1 MISPEDTAYVTAL
14 VKASGTSFY
23 HGMKILPPERRGA
36 MYAIYAFCRVVDD
49 IADEEG
55 RDFTAKQQELE
66 AWRQRVAAMYER
78 GEAEDAIT
86 RALLVVIQDYHVRRE
101 DFIAIIDGMEMD
113 AGEPIIAPPLAEL
126 DLYCDRV
133 ASAVGRLSVRVFG
146 DASPAADEVA
156 HALGRGLQ
164 LTNILRDVA
173 EDAERGRIYLPAE
186 FLAETGVAADPAF
199 ILRAPA
205 LPQICARVAEM
216 AEQNFARAHAAMAH
230 CNARAMRPARLMEA
244 SYRPLLKIL
253 RRRNFDY
260 TRKRVTLPKW
270 KKLMLAARLLAG

>member
-1 MISPEDTAYVTAL
+1 MIAPEDTAYVTAL

-23 HGMKILPPERRGA
+23 HGMKILPPERRDA

-55 RDFTAKQQELE
+55 RDFPAKQAELE
-66 AWRQRVAAMYER
+66 AWRQRIAALYAP
-78 GEAEDAIT
+78 GTAVDAIT
-86 RALLVVIQDYHVRRE
+86 RALLGTIQDYHLRRE
-101 DFIAIIDGMEMD
+101 DFIAVIDGMEMD

-146 DASPAADEVA
+146 DSSPPADEVA

-186 FLAETGVAADPAF
+186 FLEEAGIPADPAT
-199 ILRAPA
+199 ILIQPSLPA
-205 LPQICARVAEM
+205 LCARVAEM
-216 AEQNFARAHAAMAH
+216 AEANFARAQEAMRRCDAK
-230 CNARAMRPARLMEA
+230 AMRPAQMMEA
-244 SYRPLLKIL
+244 SYRPLLGIL

-260 TRKRVTLPKW
+260 AQGRVSLPKW

>member
-1 MISPEDTAYVTAL
+1 MISPNDTAYVTAL
-14 VKASGTSFY
+14 VKSSGTSFY
-23 HGMKILPPERRGA
+23 HGMKVLPPARRDA

-55 RDFTAKQQELE
+55 RNFAAKQAELE
-66 AWRQRVAAMYER
+66 AWRQRIFALYER
-78 GEAEDAIT
+78 GEAECPIT
-86 RALLVVIQDYHVRRE
+86 RALLSVVGDYHVRRE

-186 FLAETGVAADPAF
+186 FLDEAGISADPAMF
-199 ILRAPA
+199 LTQPD

-216 AEQNFARAHAAMAH
+216 AEANFARAEAAMAR
-230 CNARAMRPARLMEA
+230 CDAKAMRPARLMEA
-244 SYRPLLKIL
+244 SYRPLLAIL
-253 RRRNFDY
+253 RRHNFDY
-260 TRKRVTLPKW
+260 GHKRVSLPKW
-270 KKLMLAARLLAG
+270 KKLMLAVRLLVG

>member
-1 MISPEDTAYVTAL
+1 MIAPEDTAYVTAL

-23 HGMKILPPERRGA
+23 HGMKILPPERRDA

-55 RDFTAKQQELE
+55 LNFAAKQAELE
-66 AWRQRVAAMYER
+66 AWRQRIAGLYER
-78 GEAEDAIT
+78 GEAECPIT
-86 RALLVVIQDYHVRRE
+86 RALLIVIRDYHLRRD

-113 AGEPIIAPPLAEL
+113 AGAPIIAPPLAEL

-146 DASPAADEVA
+146 DSSPAADEVA

-186 FLAETGVAADPAF
+186 FLVEAGVTTDPAS
-199 ILRAPA
+199 LLTAPA
-205 LPQICARVAEM
+205 LPQICARVAEI
-216 AEQNFARAHAAMAH
+216 AEQNFARAHEAMAR
-230 CNARAMRPARLMEA
+230 CDAKAMRPAQMMEA
-244 SYRPLLKIL
+244 SYRPLLDIL

-260 TRKRVTLPKW
+260 AQGRVSLPKW

>member
-1 MISPEDTAYVTAL
+1 MISPNDTAYVTSL

-23 HGMKILPPERRGA
+23 HGMKILPPERRDA

-55 RDFTAKQQELE
+55 RDFSAKQDELE
-66 AWRQRVAAMYER
+66 AWRQRIAGLYEH
-78 GEAEDAIT
+78 GEAECPIS
-86 RALLVVIQDYHVRRE
+86 RALLSVVGDYHVRRE

-146 DASPAADEVA
+146 DSSPAADEVA

-186 FLAETGVAADPAF
+186 FLEDAGVTKNPAL
-199 ILRAPA
+199 ILTAPA
-205 LPQICARVAEM
+205 LPQLCARVAEM
-216 AEQNFARAHAAMAH
+216 AEQNFARAHAAMAR
-230 CNARAMRPARLMEA
+230 CDAKAMRPARLMEA
-244 SYRPLLKIL
+244 SYRPLLDIL

-260 TRKRVTLPKW
+260 TQRRVTLPKW
-270 KKLMLAARLLAG
+270 KKLILAARLLAG